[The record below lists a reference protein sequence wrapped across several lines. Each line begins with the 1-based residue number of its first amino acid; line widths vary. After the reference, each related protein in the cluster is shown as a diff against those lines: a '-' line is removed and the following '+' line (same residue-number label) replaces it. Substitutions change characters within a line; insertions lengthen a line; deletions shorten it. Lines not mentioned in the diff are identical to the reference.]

1 MKILVVGHSIVD
13 RFEGA
18 ENELPK
24 PGGVYYSALGL
35 LSAAKP
41 SDEIYLLT
49 SWNEKS
55 FQIFE
60 RVYSRVNLSLATCV
74 ESLPEVILKTSG
86 AGEREEEYK
95 NLSGQLDIRCVH
107 DWNIFDG
114 ILINMITG
122 FDISLEQL
130 QTIRKKF
137 NGLIYLDVH
146 TLARGISA
154 NMKREFRPIPDAS
167 LWLKNIDV
175 VQANENEIKTLDQ
188 SVNEMECAANICSMG
203 PKLLIVTKGSLGAHV
218 YFKNESEVESIFMKG
233 EHVSTV
239 NKVGCGDIF
248 GAGFFYFYISTRE
261 IELSLKLANKAGAIA
276 ASSANLTEILKLD
289 LNDQL

>member
-1 MKILVVGHSIVD
+1 MKILVIGHSIID
-13 RFEGA
+13 RFEGE
-18 ENELPK
+18 ENEQPK
-24 PGGVYYSALGL
+24 PGGVYYSTLGL
-35 LSAAKP
+35 LSVAKP

-60 RVYSRVNLSLATCV
+60 RVYSKINLSLASRV

-95 NLSGQLDIRCVH
+95 NLSNQFDIQCVH

-137 NGLIYLDVH
+137 HGLIYFDVH
-146 TLARGISA
+146 TLARGINA

-167 LWLKNIDV
+167 LWLENIDA
-175 VQANENEIKTLDQ
+175 VQVNENEIKTLDQ
-188 SVNEMECAANICSMG
+188 SANEMECAANIFSMG
-203 PKLLIVTKGSLGAHV
+203 PKLLIVTKGSRGAHV
-218 YFKNESEVESIFMKG
+218 YFKNENEVESIFMKS
-233 EHVSTV
+233 ERVNTV

-248 GAGFFYFYISTRE
+248 GAVFFYSYISTSE
-261 IELSLKLANKAGAIA
+261 IKLSLKLANKAGSIA
-276 ASSANLTEILKLD
+276 ASSANLTEISKLD
-289 LNDQL
+289 LND

>member
-1 MKILVVGHSIVD
+1 MKILVIGHSIVD

-18 ENELPK
+18 ENEPLK

-35 LSAAKP
+35 LSVAKP

-60 RVYSRVNLSLATCV
+60 RVYSKVNMSLAARV

-95 NLSGQLDIRCVH
+95 NLSSQLDIRCAL

-137 NGLIYLDVH
+137 HGLIYFDVH
-146 TLARGISA
+146 TLARGIST

-175 VQANENEIKTLDQ
+175 VQVNENEIKTLDQ
-188 SVNEMECAANICSMG
+188 SANEMECAANICGMG
-203 PKLLIVTKGSLGAHV
+203 PKLLIVTKGSLGAKV
-218 YFKNESEVESIFMKG
+218 YFKDGIDVESIFRKS
-233 EHVSTV
+233 EHVNTV

-248 GAGFFYFYISTRE
+248 GAVFFYSYISTRE
-261 IELSLKLANKAGAIA
+261 IELSLKLANKAGAVA

-289 LNDQL
+289 LND

>member
-1 MKILVVGHSIVD
+1 MKILVIGHSIVD
-13 RFEGA
+13 RFKGA
-18 ENELPK
+18 ENEQPK

-35 LSAAKP
+35 LSVAKP

-60 RVYSRVNLSLATCV
+60 RVYSRVNLSLAARV

-95 NLSGQLDIRCVH
+95 NLSSQLDINHVH

-137 NGLIYLDVH
+137 HGLIYFDVH
-146 TLARGISA
+146 TLTRGISA

-175 VQANENEIKTLDQ
+175 VQVNENEIKTLDQ
-188 SVNEMECAANICSMG
+188 SANEMECAVNICGKG

-218 YFKNESEVESIFMKG
+218 YFKNESEVESIFMKS
-233 EHVSTV
+233 EHVNTV

-248 GAGFFYFYISTRE
+248 GAVFFYSYISTRE
-261 IELSLKLANKAGAIA
+261 IELSLKLANKAGAVA
-276 ASSANLTEILKLD
+276 ASSANLTEISKLD
-289 LNDQL
+289 LND